1 MGKNWKHRKKFIRDW
16 CVIWIAV
23 ISFVVFA
30 NVMVLVQIHTAKVEK
45 ELMQKFETYCENE
58 IERSFEDVGILG

>member
-1 MGKNWKHRKKFIRDW
+1 MWKHRKKFIRDW

-30 NVMVLVQIHTAKVEK
+30 NVMTFVQIHTAKTEK
-45 ELMQKFETYCENE
+45 ELMKKFEIYCIEE
-58 IERSFEDVGILG
+58 IEKELNEYVKK